1 MNEQPFRKVDAMP
14 TAASTLAKFASNL
27 SFDAISQ
34 ETIDFSKMIVLD
46 AVGALLAASQ
56 SKYPTGEI
64 LATFAKTTGG
74 VEESTVIGKG
84 FKSSCVHAALV
95 NGTMGYA
102 CDIEPHHVEAITH
115 TPAIMVPASLAVG
128 EREGATGAEFL
139 LAVILGIDVACRVS
153 LALDARKLYAR
164 GFHPTAIAGSFGAA
178 VAAGRLLGL
187 RPERFQIALG
197 LAGNQTAGLLSWKQ
211 DDTETSRPFN
221 PGIAARNGV
230 TAALLASMGFGGP
243 PEIFEGHYHIF
254 GAYSDGVPNLE
265 PLTSELGKRFTIT
278 EHAFKLY
285 ACCSFLH
292 PGLDAF
298 LRILDEESL
307 PSQEIDS
314 IVLRFPAAGAYLIDG
329 LDLRSHSAQ
338 YVFAVAASRRG
349 VRFDDILNDR
359 SSEPEIAR
367 LIDRVKVVGDA
378 ELDRDFPDR
387 YTSIVEVGTTGGR
400 HFSDRVVHA
409 KGTPEN
415 PLTWDEVVE
424 KFRALTESVIAGPA
438 AGEIVNVVR
447 KIESLAD
454 VRQLGDR
461 LRSPT

>member
-1 MNEQPFRKVDAMP
+1 
-14 TAASTLAKFASNL
+14 
-27 SFDAISQ
+27 
-34 ETIDFSKMIVLD
+34 
-46 AVGALLAASQ
+46 
-56 SKYPTGEI
+56 
-64 LATFAKTTGG
+64 
-74 VEESTVIGKG
+74 
-84 FKSSCVHAALV
+84 
-95 NGTMGYA
+95 MGYA

-115 TPAIMVPASLAVG
+115 TPAIMVPVSLAVG
-128 EREGATGAEFL
+128 EREGASGTGFL
-139 LAVILGIDVACRVS
+139 LAMILGIDVACRVS

-178 VAAGRLLGL
+178 IAAGRLLNL
-187 RPERFQIALG
+187 DPERFRIAFG

-243 PEIFEGHYHIF
+243 PDIFEGHYHAF
-254 GAYSDGVPNLE
+254 GAYSDGE
-265 PLTSELGKRFTIT
+265 PTLGPLMVGLGKRFAIT

-298 LRILDEESL
+298 LRILEEEILS
-307 PSQEIDS
+307 SQEIDA
-314 IVLRFPAAGAYLIDG
+314 IALRFPAAGAYLIDG

-349 VRFDDILNDR
+349 VAFDDILNDR
-359 SSEPEIAR
+359 ASEPEIAR
-367 LIDRVKVVGDA
+367 LIERVTVVGDT

-387 YTSIVEVGTTGGR
+387 YTSIVEVKTADGR
-400 HFSDRVVHA
+400 RFSGRVVHA

-424 KFRALTESVIAGPA
+424 KFHALTESVLAKA
-438 AGEIVNVVR
+438 VAEEIVNAVR
-447 KIESLAD
+447 EIESLSNIG
-454 VRQLGDR
+454 QLGDR
-461 LRSPT
+461 LRTLS

>member
-1 MNEQPFRKVDAMP
+1 VP
-14 TAASTLAKFASNL
+14 TTAFTLAQFASDL
-27 SFDAISQ
+27 SFEAVPKK
-34 ETIDFSKMIVLD
+34 TIDFSKMIVLD

-56 SKYPTGEI
+56 PKYPAGEI
-64 LATFAKTTGG
+64 LAAFAKTVGG
-74 VEESTVIGKG
+74 AEEASVIGKG

-115 TPAIMVPASLAVG
+115 TPAIMIPASLAVG

-139 LAVILGIDVACRVS
+139 LAVILGIDIACRVS

-178 VAAGRLLGL
+178 VTAGRLFGL
-187 RPERFQIALG
+187 RPERLQIALG
-197 LAGNQTAGLLSWKQ
+197 LAGNQTSGLLSWKQ
-211 DDTETSRPFN
+211 DGTETSRPFN

-254 GAYSDGVPNLE
+254 DAYSDGVLNLE
-265 PLTSELGKRFTIT
+265 PLTSELGKRFAIT

-298 LRILDEESL
+298 LRILTDEQLAMSD
-307 PSQEIDS
+307 IAA
-314 IVLRFPAAGAYLIDG
+314 VTLRFPSAGAYLIDG

-338 YVFAVAASRRG
+338 YVFAIAASRRG
-349 VRFDDILNDR
+349 VMFDDILNDR
-359 SSEPEIAR
+359 RSEAGISRFIE
-367 LIDRVKVVGDA
+367 RVQVVSDP
-378 ELDRDFPDR
+378 ELDRDFPDC
-387 YTSIVEVGTTGGR
+387 YTSIVEVDTKDGR
-400 HFSDRVVHA
+400 RFSNRVVYA

-415 PLTWDEVVE
+415 PLTWDDVVE
-424 KFRALTESVIAGPA
+424 KFLLLTAPFVADSA
-438 AGEIVNVVR
+438 AR
-447 KIESLAD
+447 KIIDLIREIESLSN
-454 VRQLGDR
+454 VRKLADR
-461 LRSPT
+461 LRSSS